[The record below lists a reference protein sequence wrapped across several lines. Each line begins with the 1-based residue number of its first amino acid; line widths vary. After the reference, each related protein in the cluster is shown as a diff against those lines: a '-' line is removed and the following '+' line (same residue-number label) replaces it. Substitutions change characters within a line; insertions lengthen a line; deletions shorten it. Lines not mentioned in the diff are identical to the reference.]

1 MLRRIAPAVLAAA
14 VLAGGLAGCSSTVPT
29 EVDRGD
35 CTPMLGAGALSDN
48 VVVLGG
54 FGTDPQVSIPSDT
67 VIPVTQRSIVDSS
80 GVTGKNPL
88 LAEGDTV
95 VSVNFAFYD
104 QATGEELLR
113 GGEFGGG
120 KHEFFLV
127 SDEAPNPLSEAVR
140 CAAAGERVVLALSPA
155 DSMPLRQQVGG
166 DPKSSV
172 VGVFDVEA
180 VSKFS
185 VEGRAKGLPNGF
197 PAVVTN
203 EDGQPGVVLPP
214 RDAPI
219 GLTSAVRIAGDGAVV
234 TAENRVVAQALI
246 VGWDGTVEMNT
257 WSASGPQLI
266 GNEEEAGQQQ
276 ISYRAELTGK
286 KVGSQVVITEG
297 GDRARVIVVDILAAG

>member
-1 MLRRIAPAVLAAA
+1 MLRRIAPAVLAAV
-14 VLAGGLAGCSSTVPT
+14 VLAGGLAGCSSTIPA

-54 FGTDPQVSIPSDT
+54 FGTDPQISIPKDAAAT
-67 VIPVTQRSIVDSS
+67 VTQRSIVDSS
-80 GVTGKNPL
+80 GVAEKNPV

-95 VSVNFAFYD
+95 VSVNFAFFD
-104 QATGEELLR
+104 QGTGEELFR
-113 GGEFGGG
+113 SGGFGGDAN
-120 KHEFFLV
+120 EFFLV

-140 CAAAGERVVLALSPA
+140 CAAAGERVVLAMSPA
-155 DSMPLRQQVGG
+155 DSMPLRQQMGG
-166 DPKSSV
+166 DPASSI

-180 VSKFS
+180 VSEFS
-185 VEGRAKGLPNGF
+185 VAGRAQGLPNGF

-203 EDGQPGVVLPP
+203 KDGQPGVVLPP

-219 GLTSAVRIAGDGAVV
+219 GLTSAVRIVGEGAEI
-234 TAENRVVAQALI
+234 TAQNRVVVQALT
-246 VGWDGTVEMNT
+246 VGWDGRLESNT
-257 WSASGPQLI
+257 WDSSGPELI

-276 ISYRAELTGK
+276 ISYRGELTGK